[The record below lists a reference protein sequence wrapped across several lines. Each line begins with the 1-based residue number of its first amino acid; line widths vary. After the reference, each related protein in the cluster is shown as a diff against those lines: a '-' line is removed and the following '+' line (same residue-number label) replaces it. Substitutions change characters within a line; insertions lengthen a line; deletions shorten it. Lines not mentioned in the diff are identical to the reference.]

1 MTTSERVRCP
11 CCGEVFALA
20 DALPVDEPPT
30 SVPPPTPV
38 AANAPA
44 LPAGSTSIPI
54 TLVFDGGSI
63 GNPGRGYGSY
73 QLTVRGK
80 AEPVKRLEFD
90 GNYTNNEA
98 EYDTL
103 IGALE
108 TLLRRVKEPQ
118 RVQLDIRGDS
128 QLIINQITGAWKT
141 KDARMQERRE
151 RVLAALAHFGSW
163 TATWHP
169 RAKSVKALGH

>member
-1 MTTSERVRCP
+1 MTGSAAILI
-11 CCGEVFALA
+11 AL
-20 DALPVDEPPT
+20 
-30 SVPPPTPV
+30 
-38 AANAPA
+38 
-44 LPAGSTSIPI
+44 I
-54 TLVFDGGSI
+54 FDGGSI

-80 AEPVKRLEFD
+80 AEPVKRLEFE

-103 IGALE
+103 LGALE
-108 TLLRRVKEPQ
+108 TLLRRAKDPKQ
-118 RVQLDIRGDS
+118 MQLDIRGDS
-128 QLIINQITGAWKT
+128 QLIINQITGAWKA

-151 RVLAALAHFGSW
+151 RVLALLAQFGSW

>member
-1 MTTSERVRCP
+1 MSTSEQVRCP
-11 CCGEVFALA
+11 CCGQVFALS
-20 DALPVDEPPT
+20 DALPVEER
-30 SVPPPTPV
+30 PTP
-38 AANAPA
+38 AAAPMAASAPA
-44 LPAGSTSIPI
+44 IAARSGSIPI
-54 TLVFDGGSI
+54 TLLFDGGSI

-80 AEPVKRLEFD
+80 AEPVKRLEFE

-103 IGALE
+103 LGALE
-108 TLLRRVKEPQ
+108 TLLRRAKDPK
-118 RVQLDIRGDS
+118 RMQLDIRGDS

-151 RVLAALAHFGSW
+151 RVLGLLTQFGGW